1 MSGGIVY
8 IRRRHINDKG
18 DKMTQDIEGLVS
30 SISINQ
36 VLVAIL
42 EEYSKLTVPTLKF
55 LDAKTSEK
63 ELVIDYNEEDPSFT
77 FSLRETKPDLNAT
90 IDEERIEQ

>member
-1 MSGGIVY
+1 
-8 IRRRHINDKG
+8 
-18 DKMTQDIEGLVS
+18 MTQDIEGLVA

-42 EEYSKLTVPTLKF
+42 EEYGKLTVPTLKF

-63 ELVIDYNEEDPSFT
+63 E
-77 FSLRETKPDLNAT
+77 FSW
-90 IDEERIEQ
+90 RIY

>member
-42 EEYSKLTVPTLKF
+42 EEYGKLTVPTLKF

-63 ELVIDYNEEDPSFT
+63 ELVIDYNEKDPSFT

>member
-1 MSGGIVY
+1 VSGGIVY

-42 EEYSKLTVPTLKF
+42 EEYGKLTVPTLKF